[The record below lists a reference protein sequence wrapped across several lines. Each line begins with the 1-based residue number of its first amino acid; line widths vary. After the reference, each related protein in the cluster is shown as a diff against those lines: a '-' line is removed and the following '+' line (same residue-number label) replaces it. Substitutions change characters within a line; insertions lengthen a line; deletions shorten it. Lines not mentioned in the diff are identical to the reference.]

1 MGASKKGK
9 GVHGLA
15 SEGMGYWERKQ
26 KFGLAWFPWC
36 ILVSNMSLSGVLVTK
51 SNKHWFVLVDPVCW
65 YLKWGARKRRG
76 PG

>member
-36 ILVSNMSLSGVLVTK
+36 ILVSNMSLSGVMVTK
-51 SNKHWFVLVDPVCW
+51 SNKH
-65 YLKWGARKRRG
+65 
-76 PG
+76 